1 MNFSFFD
8 NKNSFYLVK
17 MYSNHKEKKKNT
29 WIHSEIENNQ
39 QDLMV
44 KMMLF

>member
-17 MYSNHKEKKKNT
+17 MYSNHKEKKKT
-29 WIHSEIENNQ
+29 PEFIRKLKIISRILWS
-39 QDLMV
+39 
-44 KMMLF
+44 K